1 MEKPIAQQADEGI
14 KTLEHGGVTWLD
26 VQKPSARVFARLA
39 ERYQLSPVHLQESLQ
54 KVQHTEVDSE
64 PDYLFLVLR
73 LPVTEQH
80 HGRIMTEQVGIFLGR
95 GYLMTIHEGE
105 NAAVHELWTE
115 CNQPG
120 GASEN
125 FGQGSAYLLYVLIAR
140 MLAAI
145 SVLTEQIMV
154 KLDAIEDQVFENS
167 ASDAEDISN
176 IRRQIVRL
184 RRIIGPKKLLLDDL
198 ADKIDSFSG
207 QRMARYYSDNLKSVN
222 RLWEMLGEA
231 KETIEIYKDADFTTS
246 TEQTNKTLSVL
257 TLIFT
262 FTIPITVLGTV
273 YGMNIL
279 LPGSVNGHPWTFWG
293 TFTTLWLGLGV
304 AVLVAVIMYALLK
317 KKRWL

>member
-1 MEKPIAQQADEGI
+1 MEKPISQQTDEGI

-26 VQKPSARVFARLA
+26 VQGPGSRVLGRLA

-64 PDYLFLVLR
+64 PGYLFLVLR
-73 LPVTEQH
+73 LPVVEP
-80 HGRIMTEQVGIFLGR
+80 GSGKILTEQVGIFLGK
-95 GYLMTIHEGE
+95 GFLITIHEGG
-105 NAAVHELWTE
+105 NAVVGDLFDE
-115 CNQPG
+115 CSQL
-120 GASEN
+120 AAARAN
-125 FGQGSAYLLYVLIAR
+125 FGQGSAYLLYVLISR

-145 SVLTEQIMV
+145 AKMADGIMAE
-154 KLDAIEDQVFENS
+154 LDDIEDQVFES
-167 ASDAEDISN
+167 GESDAENIS
-176 IRRQIVRL
+176 RL
-184 RRIIGPKKLLLDDL
+184 RQKIVKLRRVIAPKKLVLDDL
-198 ADKIDSFSG
+198 ADKISTFAG
-207 QRMARYYSDNLKSVN
+207 GGMTQYYTNNLRAVN

-273 YGMNIL
+273 YGMNIA
-279 LPGSVNGHPWTFWG
+279 LPGSVNGQPWTFWG
-293 TFTTLWLGLGV
+293 AFTTLWLALGI
-304 AVLVAVIMYALLK
+304 AVLVALIMYALLK